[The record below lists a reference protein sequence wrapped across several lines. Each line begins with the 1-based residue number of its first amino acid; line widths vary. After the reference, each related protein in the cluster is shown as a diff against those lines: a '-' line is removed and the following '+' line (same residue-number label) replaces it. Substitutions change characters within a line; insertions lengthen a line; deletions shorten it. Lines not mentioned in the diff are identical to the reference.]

1 MAYMLNSKVICD
13 IPDSLDCQQI
23 DTGEIEIRSVNDI
36 VIHGRVV
43 DCQANGI
50 EGAVVKIFRR
60 RDNGTLRA
68 IDHTFSGCEGFYMIN
83 IPRDGDDPIVVMTSA
98 SACHMPEQCSGEQC
112 DLECSG
118 LGKGDSGDKEKCRSN
133 KRVCK

>member
-13 IPDSLDCQQI
+13 IPGSLDCQQI

-43 DCQANGI
+43 DCQGDGI

-83 IPRDGDDPIVVMTSA
+83 IPRDGNDPIVVMTSA
-98 SACHMPEQCSGEQC
+98 STCNAPEQCSGEQC
-112 DLECSG
+112 DLECNGSG
-118 LGKGDSGDKEKCRSN
+118 EDKGKCRSS
-133 KRVCK
+133 KRAYK